1 MKIILSIFH
10 RRKKFRIALSEIQI
24 PWMTRI
30 IKLMENTIYG
40 NARKFYWNRCFSLWF
55 CRTDSWF
62 PFFCPPVRST
72 RPSPTHWG
80 TIILSFHLFITPLYL
95 ISWSLV
101 LISSYYSLPLS
112 HSLPLSYSLPLPL
125 SLSAPL
131 RPFSPKPLFPISA
144 LLSPWT
150 RTRRRSRTNTFHRK
164 KNFEKKVASRK
175 LFSQHRYF
183 QNKLNSSERWEGTS
197 PGWFSNFVSSVATF
211 ILSIVTLNLG
221 NYFQFRIRLCVT
233 SLCRSLYYFPFFSH
247 NSVKQYIMK

>member
-1 MKIILSIFH
+1 MEMHGNSTGTVVSVCDFVGPILDSPSSAPQSVQLVPLPHTEVHSSFHFTSSLLHCIWFHEVCFLLVHFILS
-10 RRKKFRIALSEIQI
+10 LSL
-24 PWMTRI
+24 T
-30 IKLMENTIYG
+30 L
-40 NARKFYWNRCFSLWF
+40 SLY
-55 CRTDSWF
+55 
-62 PFFCPPVRST
+62 
-72 RPSPTHWG
+72 PS
-80 TIILSFHLFITPLYL
+80 LS
-95 ISWSLV
+95 
-101 LISSYYSLPLS
+101 
-112 HSLPLSYSLPLPL
+112 L

-211 ILSIVTLNLG
+211 ILSIVTFNLG
-221 NYFQFRIRLCVT
+221 NYFQFRIRLCIT

-247 NSVKQYIMK
+247 NSIKQYIMK